1 MASKSLGTL
10 TLDLVAKTGGFV
22 AGMSKA
28 DRESAKWRKSVE
40 RNAKAAGKA
49 IGLAAV
55 ASGAALTALV
65 SIQIKQADQSR
76 KTAQSIGLST
86 EAYTA
91 LTFAASQSGV
101 EQAALTA
108 SLGKL
113 NRSMLEAATGTEQYE
128 QAFAAL
134 GVSVIGASGDLRNGE
149 DVLKDIAERFKDL
162 PDGAEKSAIAMD
174 LLGRSGTKL
183 IPLLNSG
190 ASGIDALTK
199 QAETLGLVISEK
211 TAMEA
216 ELFNDSLAVMGALST
231 GLGRRVAADLLPNLS
246 VLADDFARSASEGQ
260 GLAEVSEKIS
270 NGLRRVSASVVGTVA
285 SFDLLGK
292 SIGGFAATIAPI
304 FDGVG
309 SSLFTS
315 TPVGALSK
323 IAENI
328 YSGTGEVK
336 AAFNVATADLD
347 ATAQK
352 YASLINTI
360 LNPDIDAGESTSVVK
375 NLAGLLKGLRTDTAA
390 TKTEAEKMTDAI
402 NKQIKELQLQAEVV
416 GMTSDAVKL
425 YKLETEGATTSQLDA
440 ARAALL
446 TVSAYEAQT
455 EAAKKA
461 AEEQANINQQVTSI
475 VDGLATE
482 EELIRQSYER
492 RKQIILDNTLVT
504 GEAQQQ
510 LLTRLTDQTNEKL
523 DELNMGYW
531 EKYLSALEE
540 NFADMDTLTADM
552 LENVTGKF
560 GDAFEAMVFDAESL
574 EDAVYK
580 LADGMLRSV
589 VNALGQMAGQWIA
602 YQAVQLATGQSS
614 QAAVTASSVAS
625 GTAIAAS
632 YAPAAAMASL
642 ASFGANA
649 APAMAGITATSALAK
664 GMSLVGMAHEG
675 MDSIP
680 KTGTWLLEKGERVT
694 TADTSAKLDKTLSSV
709 QQGIGSG
716 GMGGNVRIVNAWDT
730 SMIGDYMGSSAGEEV
745 IMNAV
750 RRNQRTIRSIAR

>member
-22 AGMSKA
+22 AGMDAAERK
-28 DRESAKWRKSVE
+28 SAKWRKQVKKDAE
-40 RNAKAAGKA
+40 VVGKA
-49 IGLAAV
+49 VGVAAV
-55 ASGAALTALV
+55 AAGAALTALV
-65 SIQIKQADQSR
+65 VSQINQADSAR
-76 KTAQSIGLST
+76 KTAQAVGVST
-86 EAYTA
+86 EALTG

-101 EQAALTA
+101 SQESLAA

-134 GVSVIGASGDLRNGE
+134 GVSVIGASGDLRNSE
-149 DVLKDIAERFKDL
+149 DVLKDIADKLQSL
-162 PDGAEKSAIAMD
+162 PDGAEKSALAMD

-183 IPLLNSG
+183 IPLLNGG
-190 ASGIDALTK
+190 AEGIDALTK
-199 QAETLGLVISEK
+199 QAAALGLVISDK

-231 GLGRRVAADLLPNLS
+231 GLGRQIAADLLPNLS
-246 VLADDFARSASEGQ
+246 ALADNMARSATEG
-260 GLAEVSEKIS
+260 GALAEVSGKIS
-270 NGLRRVSASVVGTVA
+270 NGLRWIAASAVGVVAT
-285 SFDLLGK
+285 FDLLGK

-315 TPVGALSK
+315 TPVGALAQ
-323 IAENI
+323 IAQNV
-328 YSGTGEVK
+328 YNGTGDVQ
-336 AAFNVATADLD
+336 AAFDVATADV
-347 ATAQK
+347 Q
-352 YASLINTI
+352 ASALEWADLLETI
-360 LNPDIDAGESTSVVK
+360 LNPDIDASESAAAVK
-375 NLAGLLKGLRTDTAA
+375 SLSGLLEGLRGETTA
-390 TKTEAEKMTDAI
+390 TKTEAEKLADAVTA
-402 NKQIKELQLQAEVV
+402 QIKELQFQAEVV
-416 GMTSDAVKL
+416 GMSADAVRL
-425 YKLETEGATTSQLDA
+425 YKLETDGATASQLA
-440 ARAALL
+440 AAQAALM
-446 TVSAYEAQT
+446 TVSAYEAQA

-461 AEEQANINQQVTSI
+461 AEEQDSINQQMASI
-475 VDGLATE
+475 IDGLATE
-482 EELIRQSYER
+482 EELVRQSYDR
-492 RKQIILDNTLVT
+492 RRQIILDNTLVT

-510 LLTRLTDQTNEKL
+510 LLTRLTEQTNEKL

-540 NFADMDTLTADM
+540 NFANMDTLTADM

-602 YQAVQLATGQSS
+602 YQAVQLALGQSS
-614 QAAVTASSVAS
+614 QAATTAASAAS
-625 GTAIAAS
+625 GTAIAAA

-709 QQGIGSG
+709 QQGMG
-716 GMGGNVRIVNAWDT
+716 GGTGNVRIVNAWDT
-730 SMIGDYMGSSAGEEV
+730 SMIGEYMGSGAGEEV